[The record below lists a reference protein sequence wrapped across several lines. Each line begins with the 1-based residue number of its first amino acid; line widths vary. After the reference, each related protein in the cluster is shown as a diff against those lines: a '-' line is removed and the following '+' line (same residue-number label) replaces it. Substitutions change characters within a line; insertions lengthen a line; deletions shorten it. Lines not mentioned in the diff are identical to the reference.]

1 MRTYVRMH
9 FRRKRPRKQFDW
21 AAMQAF
27 IDAGHGFLK
36 CRERFG
42 IAHATW
48 KKALRFGDL
57 AIDTTGKPYAS
68 ANKRYDWEAV
78 RAYYDSGASYRKCR
92 ARFGFTHATWIRAV
106 KAGRIVPRPSAYW
119 TTEEALANSKSR
131 ITIKRHLLK
140 AGIIVNRCD
149 WCGLTEWRGR
159 PLSIQIDHVNGI
171 RDDHRLENLRMLC
184 PNCHSQTDTFAA
196 RNHRKTNDNPGSS
209 NGRTAASEVAYCG
222 SSP

>member
-1 MRTYVRMH
+1 MGNWRN
-9 FRRKRPRKQFDW
+9 RRKAFDW
-21 AAMQAF
+21 VAMQAY
-27 IDAGHGFLK
+27 IDSGSGFRK
-36 CRERFG
+36 CWARFG

-48 KKALRFGDL
+48 KKAIELGDIL
-57 AIDTTGKPYAS
+57 VNTAGKPYS
-68 ANKRYDWEAV
+68 DSKKRYDWSAIQ
-78 RAYYDSGASYRKCR
+78 AYYDAGGSFRKCQ
-92 ARFGFTHATWIRAV
+92 AHFGFSYVTWAKAV
-106 KAGRIVPRPSAYW
+106 KAGRILTRPVKVW
-119 TTEEALANSKSR
+119 TAEEALANSKSR

-196 RNHRKTNDNPGSS
+196 RNRKKS
-209 NGRTAASEVAYCG
+209 NG
-222 SSP
+222 

>member
-1 MRTYVRMH
+1 M
-9 FRRKRPRKQFDW
+9 KWQRKQFDW
-21 AAMQAF
+21 PAMQMY
-27 IDAGHGFLK
+27 IDAGNGFLR
-36 CRERFG
+36 CRAVFG

-48 KKALRFGDL
+48 KKALCRGDIR
-57 AIDTTGKPYAS
+57 IDTSGKPYTDAH
-68 ANKRYDWEAV
+68 KRYDWVAV
-78 RAYYDSGASYRKCR
+78 QAYYYAGASYRKCR
-92 ARFGFTHATWIRAV
+92 AHFGFTSAAWTKAV
-106 KAGRIVPRPSAYW
+106 KSGRIVPRPIKVW
-119 TTEEALANSKSR
+119 TAEEAFANSKSR
-131 ITIKRHLLK
+131 RTIKNHLLR

-196 RNHRKTNDNPGSS
+196 RNQKNYQAKSNGIPGSS
-209 NGRTAASEVAYCG
+209 NGRTAVSDIAYRG